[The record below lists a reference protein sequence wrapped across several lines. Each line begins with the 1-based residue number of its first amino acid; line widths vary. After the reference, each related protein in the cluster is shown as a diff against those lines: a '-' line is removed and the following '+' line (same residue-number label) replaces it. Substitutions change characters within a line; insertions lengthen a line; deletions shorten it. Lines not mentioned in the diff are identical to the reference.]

1 MEAREFP
8 EGVQGAGT
16 PAPCSRRLV
25 QFFQGGIIELAKPF
39 QILFLLQFRQ
49 LGLHFALDDF
59 GSRYANF
66 SMFVNV
72 RFDTVKLD
80 RSLTREMSYNPVCRS
95 LVGNIARICRNQGIQ
110 CVAEGVETQAQVNV
124 LLEEGCDMAQGFF
137 YNCPI
142 PMQEFWQKY
151 LTQSV

>member
-49 LGLHFALDDF
+49 LGLQFLHDLAAREAVPQSRAQASNRESVFIGTSIRWTDWLSVIPIWDF
-59 GSRYANF
+59 RY
-66 SMFVNV
+66 S
-72 RFDTVKLD
+72 
-80 RSLTREMSYNPVCRS
+80 
-95 LVGNIARICRNQGIQ
+95 
-110 CVAEGVETQAQVNV
+110 
-124 LLEEGCDMAQGFF
+124 
-137 YNCPI
+137 
-142 PMQEFWQKY
+142 W
-151 LTQSV
+151 